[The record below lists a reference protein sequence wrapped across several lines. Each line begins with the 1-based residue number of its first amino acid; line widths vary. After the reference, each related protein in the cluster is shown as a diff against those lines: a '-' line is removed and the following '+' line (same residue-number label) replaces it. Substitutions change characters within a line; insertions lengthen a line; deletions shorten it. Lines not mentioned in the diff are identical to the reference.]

1 MITETEPVQAALDE
15 LRQLEGGEPIEFAD
29 LVIRGA
35 KDKVRELEAE
45 SEETR
50 RAIEDMV
57 EWIRTGNGPQLDI
70 AAAEEVKYLGLVARY
85 DDDDPQSAAA
95 R

>member
-1 MITETEPVQAALDE
+1 MITETEPVKAALDE

-57 EWIRTGNGPQLDI
+57 EWIRTGNGPKVDLK
-70 AAAEEVKYLGLVARY
+70 AAEEVKYLGLVARY
-85 DDDDPQSAAA
+85 EDDDPDAP
-95 R
+95 

>member
-15 LRQLEGGEPIEFAD
+15 LRQLEGGEPIELAD

-50 RAIEDMV
+50 RAIQDMV
-57 EWIRTGNGPQLDI
+57 EWIRTGNGPKLDI
-70 AAAEEVKYLGLVARY
+70 AAAEEVKYLGLVANY
-85 DDDDPQSAAA
+85 DDDEP
-95 R
+95 